1 MAHRFRQ
8 RRRGRGSPK
17 RRNSH
22 GSLPVQQVAN
32 QFRRAPQSPDQF
44 DHLVELIGIG
54 ASKARPLTGWSAR
67 IGRTI
72 GRLAIITGEAIPGS
86 VIVTGFASKA
96 CRLASYVI
104 GVAVTGPIVFER
116 ESANDRLPDT
126 LSFRPSP

>member
-1 MAHRFRQ
+1 MCAVGRLFANIVQSGPVDVFRLQ
-8 RRRGRGSPK
+8 G
-17 RRNSH
+17 
-22 GSLPVQQVAN
+22 AAI
-32 QFRRAPQSPDQF
+32 RA
-44 DHLVELIGIG
+44 VKIRE
-54 ASKARPLTGWSAR
+54 ARPLTGWSAR

-104 GVAVTGPIVFER
+104 AVAVIGPTVFRR
-116 ESANDRLPDT
+116 ESANDRLPHT